1 MIHNTATV
9 TRTKALITAPTA
21 MVIARAISHGQR
33 IRPHYPV
40 PDHAADQTMCDVLDD
55 HYGPAGGVP
64 LRPPEL
70 FNRPDPLKFEHHCA
84 STTAAFAV
92 DVWQFNRA
100 GLVDAAVSVCS
111 RVGTRQGTIDKY
123 SENHVYF
130 RSSTGATR
138 LTASSWD
145 NNETTPGTDN
155 LNTLLFNDSGD
166 VSVGY
171 DIWRVPITTT
181 AGRHRPQLRHHVA
194 RRRGTRCLRV
204 PTPALTEAAAGLADV
219 AGAGEPTPGLA
230 HAVLTDGPSPRGR
243 AVG

>member
-1 MIHNTATV
+1 MIHNTTTV
-9 TRTKALITAPTA
+9 TRTKALVTAPTA
-21 MVIARAISHGQR
+21 MAIARAISHGRR
-33 IRPHYPV
+33 IRPRYPV

-55 HYGPAGGVP
+55 HYGSAGGVP

-100 GLVDAAVSVCS
+100 GLVNAAASVCS

-166 VSVGY
+166 MSVGY
-171 DIWRVPITTT
+171 DIWRVPITTLAREVEIHT
-181 AGRHRPQLRHHVA
+181 TSGPDIAASDWNLPPAGTDLNFDTTWPDGVVRSEYEF
-194 RRRGTRCLRV
+194 RRR
-204 PTPALTEAAAGLADV
+204 
-219 AGAGEPTPGLA
+219 
-230 HAVLTDGPSPRGR
+230 H
-243 AVG
+243 